1 MAREYPIEN
10 VRNIGIAAHI
20 DAGKTTTTERILFY
34 TGKKHKIGAVDD
46 GTAEMDWMVQ
56 ERERGVT
63 ITAAATTCFW
73 QEHAIHLIDTPG
85 HVDFTVEVERSLR
98 VLDGAIALF
107 CAVGG
112 VEPQSETVWRQAE
125 RYEVPRIVFV
135 NKMDR
140 VGANFTRVLEMM
152 KEQLDANPVPLQL
165 PMGEGPDFTGV
176 IDLVTQKA
184 MRWDTTDL
192 GQTYI
197 EAEVPPEFQDEVV
210 QARETLYESVVV
222 EDETLLEKYL
232 GGEEITH
239 AELLTVIRAATLRG
253 NLFPVLCGSS
263 LKNQGVQP
271 LLDAVIDFLPSPLD
285 VPPIEGI
292 VPDST
297 SGGAHSEKNRDYK
310 SLPQRKA
317 EQKSIVRKAND
328 EAPFSG
334 LAFKVASH
342 PTVDKLVYCRIYSG
356 VLKRGEVVHNVRSEK
371 RERINRILQMHAN
384 KEAVCDAAYA
394 GDIVTLV
401 GLKDT
406 KTGDTLTDPS
416 EPILLES
423 ITFPDPVISI
433 AIEPERASD
442 ADALEETLE
451 KLMDEDPT
459 FTVGID
465 KETGQ
470 RIISGMGE
478 LHLEILTDRMIRE
491 FGVNARVSKL
501 QVAYRETISTFAE
514 GRGTHI
520 HKTDEEGI
528 YGDVLLTVEPLA
540 RGEGFKFEDNT
551 DETQIPRQYVP
562 FIEKA
567 LEGATGIGPRI
578 GYPMQDVKINLTG
591 GSYHPTDSSE
601 VAFEAAAVLA
611 FENAIRKANPLLLE
625 PIMRMHIT
633 VSDEHVGKVIGDLNS
648 RRAQINE
655 STTQDTSDTGR
666 PSQSTQN
673 VINAFIPLSET
684 FQYTT
689 RLRSMTQGRGAF
701 TLEFSHYEVVPSS
714 LAPDQNRVS
723 SV

>member
-125 RYEVPRIVFV
+125 RYDVPRIVFV

-140 VGANFTRVLEMM
+140 VGANFTRVLEMIQ
-152 KEQLDANPVPLQL
+152 EQLGANPLPLQL
-165 PMGEGPDFTGV
+165 PMGEGTDFTGV

-184 MRWDTTDL
+184 MRWDATDH
-192 GQTYI
+192 GQTYVETEI
-197 EAEVPPEFQDEVV
+197 PPEFQDEVAH
-210 QARETLYESVVV
+210 ARETLYESVAV
-222 EDETLLEKYL
+222 EDEALLEKYL

-239 AELLTVIRAATLRG
+239 AELLTVIRAATLQG
-253 NLFPVLCGSS
+253 KLFPVLCGSS

-271 LLDAVIDFLPSPLD
+271 LLDAVIDFLPSPAD
-285 VPPIEGI
+285 VPPIEGTI
-292 VPDST
+292 PHPA
-297 SGGAHSEKNRDYK
+297 SGGERSKRSKNA
-310 SLPQRKA
+310 SA
-317 EQKSIVRKAND
+317 EQDIVTRVAND
-328 EAPFSG
+328 AAPFSA

-356 VLKRGEVVHNVRSEK
+356 VLKRGESIYNVRSEK

-394 GDIVTLV
+394 GDIVALV

-406 KTGDTLTDPS
+406 KTGDTVTDPR

-465 KETGQ
+465 QETGQ

-501 QVAYRETISTFAE
+501 QVAYRETISTLAE
-514 GRGTHI
+514 ARGTHI

-540 RGEGFKFEDNT
+540 RGEGFQFEDNT
-551 DETQIPRQYVP
+551 DETQIPRQYIP

-567 LEGATGIGPRI
+567 LEGAMGTGPRI
-578 GYPMQDVKINLTG
+578 GYPMQDAKVTLTG

-611 FENAIRKANPLLLE
+611 FENATKKANPLLLE

-633 VSDEHVGKVIGDLNS
+633 VPDEHIGKVIGDLNS

-655 STTQDTSDTGR
+655 SITQDASDTGR

-714 LAPDQNRVS
+714 LAPT
-723 SV
+723 

>member
-73 QEHAIHLIDTPG
+73 RQHAIHLIDTPG

-112 VEPQSETVWRQAE
+112 VEPQSETVWHQAE
-125 RYEVPRIVFV
+125 RYGVPRIVFV

-140 VGANFTRVLEMM
+140 VGANFARVLEMM
-152 KEQLDANPVPLQL
+152 QERLGANPLPLQL
-165 PMGEGPDFTGV
+165 PIGEGQDFTGV

-184 MRWDTTDL
+184 MRWDETDF
-192 GQTYI
+192 GQTYT
-197 EAEVPPEFQDEVV
+197 EVGIPSELQDTAA
-210 QARETLYESVVV
+210 QARENLFESIAI
-222 EDETLLEKYL
+222 EDDVLLEKYL

-239 AELLTVIRAATLRG
+239 DELLNGIRAATLKRA
-253 NLFPVLCGSS
+253 LVPVFCGSS

-271 LLDAVIDFLPSPLD
+271 LLDAVIDFLPSPVD
-285 VPPIEGI
+285 VPPIEGT
-292 VPDST
+292 VPNSNA
-297 SGGAHSEKNRDYK
+297 GGGRFKRAKETPVEDGSVTRTADD
-310 SLPQRKA
+310 A
-317 EQKSIVRKAND
+317 
-328 EAPFSG
+328 APLSA

-342 PTVDKLVYCRIYSG
+342 RTVDKLVYCRVYSG
-356 VLKRGEVVHNVRSEK
+356 TLKSGAVVYNVRSER
-371 RERINRILQMHAN
+371 RERVNRILQMHAN
-384 KEAVCDAAYA
+384 KEAVSDAAYA
-394 GDIVTLV
+394 GDIVALV
-401 GLKDT
+401 GLKHT
-406 KTGDTLTDPS
+406 KTGDTVADEK

-423 ITFPDPVISI
+423 ITFPEPVISI

-491 FGVNARVSKL
+491 FGVKARVSKL
-501 QVAYRETISTFAE
+501 QVAYRETISTSAE
-514 GRGTHI
+514 ARGTHI
-520 HKTDEEGI
+520 HKTDEAGI
-528 YGDVLLTVEPLA
+528 YGDVSLTVEPLE
-540 RGEGFKFEDNT
+540 RGAGFQFEDET
-551 DETQIPRQYVP
+551 DETEIPRQYIA

-567 LEGATGIGPRI
+567 LESGMGTGPRI
-578 GYPMQDVKINLTG
+578 GYPMQDVKVVLTG

-601 VAFEAAAVLA
+601 IAYEASAILA
-611 FENAIRKANPLLLE
+611 FENAVKKANPLLLE
-625 PIMRMHIT
+625 PIMRIHIT
-633 VSDEHVGKVIGDLNS
+633 VSDEHVGKVIGDLNA

-655 STTQDTSDTGR
+655 STTQDASI
-666 PSQSTQN
+666 N

-689 RLRSMTQGRGAF
+689 QLRSMTQGRGAF
-701 TLEFSHYEVVPSS
+701 TLEFSHYDVVPES
-714 LAPDQNRVS
+714 LAPGVNRVLS
-723 SV
+723 A

>member
-1 MAREYPIEN
+1 MARQYPIEN

-73 QEHAIHLIDTPG
+73 RDHAIHLIDTPG

-112 VEPQSETVWRQAE
+112 VEPQSETVWHQAE
-125 RYEVPRIVFV
+125 RYNVPRIVFV

-140 VGANFTRVLEMM
+140 VGANYDRALEMM
-152 KEQLDANPVPLQL
+152 KERLGANPLPLQL
-165 PMGEGPDFTGV
+165 PIGEGSDFAGV
-176 IDLVTQKA
+176 IDLITEKA
-184 MRWDTTDL
+184 IRWEEADQ
-192 GQTYI
+192 GQTFVETQI
-197 EAEVPPEFQDEVV
+197 PPEFQEAVE
-210 QARETLYESVVV
+210 QARETLFESIAV
-222 EDETLLEKYL
+222 EDEALLEKYL
-232 GGEEITH
+232 GGEEITRD
-239 AELLTVIRAATLRG
+239 ELLQAIRVTTLNG
-253 NLFPVLCGSS
+253 TLVPVLCGSS

-271 LLDAVIDFLPSPLD
+271 LLDAVIDFLPSPID
-285 VPPIEGI
+285 VPPIEGT
-292 VPDST
+292 VQHPVAG
-297 SGGAHSEKNRDYK
+297 SGRSK
-310 SLPQRKA
+310 RKA
-317 EQKSIVRKAND
+317 DAAD
-328 EAPFSG
+328 PEAKITRPADDTAPLAA

-342 PTVDKLVYCRIYSG
+342 PTVDKLVYCRVYSG
-356 VLKRGEVVHNVRSEK
+356 TLKRGEAVYNVRSEK
-371 RERINRILQMHAN
+371 RERVNRILQMHAN
-384 KEAVCDAAYA
+384 KEAVSDAAYA
-394 GDIVTLV
+394 GDIVALV

-406 KTGDTLTDPS
+406 KTGDTVTGTK
-416 EPILLES
+416 EPILLEP
-423 ITFPDPVISI
+423 ITFPEPVISI

-465 KETGQ
+465 KESGQ

-478 LHLEILTDRMIRE
+478 LHLEILTDRMVRE

-501 QVAYRETISTFAE
+501 QVAYRETISTLAE
-514 GRGTHI
+514 ARGTHI

-540 RGEGFKFEDNT
+540 RGDGFQFEDNT
-551 DETQIPRQYVP
+551 DETQIPRHYIP
-562 FIEKA
+562 PIEKV
-567 LEGATGIGPRI
+567 LEGAMGTGPRI
-578 GYPMQDVKINLTG
+578 GYPMQDVKVTLIG

-601 VAFEAAAVLA
+601 VAFEAAATLA
-611 FENAIRKANPLLLE
+611 FENAVRKANPLLLE
-625 PIMRMHIT
+625 PIMQIHIT
-633 VSDEHVGKVIGDLNS
+633 VPDEHVGKVIGDLNS

-655 STTQDTSDTGR
+655 STTQDTSDTGGG
-666 PSQSTQN
+666 SQSARST
-673 VINAFIPLSET
+673 INAVIPLSQT

-689 RLRSMTQGRGAF
+689 QLRSMTQGRGTF
-701 TLEFSHYEVVPSS
+701 TLEFSHYEVVPES
-714 LAPDQNRVS
+714 LAPGANPIA

>member
-73 QEHAIHLIDTPG
+73 RDHAIHLIDTPG

-112 VEPQSETVWRQAE
+112 VEPQSETVWHQAE
-125 RYEVPRIVFV
+125 RYGVPRIVFV

-140 VGANFTRVLEMM
+140 VGANYNRVLEMM
-152 KEQLDANPVPLQL
+152 KAQLGANPLPLQL
-165 PMGEGPDFTGV
+165 PIGEGTDFAGV

-184 MRWDTTDL
+184 MHWDAEDQ
-192 GQTYI
+192 GQTYSETEI
-197 EAEVPPEFQDEVV
+197 PSEFQDEVE
-210 QARETLYESVVV
+210 QARETLFESVAV
-222 EDETLLEKYL
+222 EDEVLLEKYL
-232 GGEEITH
+232 SGEEITH
-239 AELLTVIRAATLRG
+239 DELLATLRAATLSG
-253 NLFPVLCGSS
+253 ALVPVLCGSS

-271 LLDAVIDFLPSPLD
+271 LLNAVINFLPSPVD
-285 VPPIEGI
+285 VPPIEGT
-292 VPDST
+292 VPQPT
-297 SGGAHSEKNRDYK
+297 SGGARAK
-310 SLPQRKA
+310 RKA
-317 EQKSIVRKAND
+317 DATSQEGEAGKEGKITRPAND
-328 EAPFSG
+328 TAPFSA

-342 PTVDKLVYCRIYSG
+342 PTVDKLVYCRVYSG
-356 VLKRGEVVHNVRSEK
+356 TLRRGEAVYNVRSEK
-371 RERINRILQMHAN
+371 RERVNRILQMHAN
-384 KEAVCDAAYA
+384 KEAVSDAAYA
-394 GDIVTLV
+394 GDIVALV
-401 GLKDT
+401 GLKET
-406 KTGDTLTDPS
+406 KTGDTVADAK

-470 RIISGMGE
+470 RVISGMGE

-501 QVAYRETISTFAE
+501 QVAYRETISTLAE
-514 GRGTHI
+514 ARGTHI

-540 RGEGFKFEDNT
+540 RDDGFQFEDNT
-551 DETQIPRQYVP
+551 DETQIPRHYIP
-562 FIEKA
+562 CIEKA
-567 LEGATGIGPRI
+567 LEGAMGTGPRI
-578 GYPMQDVKINLTG
+578 GYPMQDVKVTLTG
-591 GSYHPTDSSE
+591 GSHHSTDSSE
-601 VAFEAAAVLA
+601 VAFEASAALA
-611 FENAIRKANPLLLE
+611 FENAVRKANPLLLE
-625 PIMRMHIT
+625 PIMRIHIT
-633 VSDEHVGKVIGDLNS
+633 VSDEHVGKVIGDMNS

-655 STTQDTSDTGR
+655 STTQDTSDTSNA
-666 PSQSTQN
+666 SQSTRN
-673 VINAFIPLSET
+673 VIDAFVPLSET

-701 TLEFSHYEVVPSS
+701 TLEFSHYEVVPTA
-714 LAPDQNRVS
+714 LAPDS
-723 SV
+723 TSFT

>member
-73 QEHAIHLIDTPG
+73 REHAIHLIDTPG

-125 RYEVPRIVFV
+125 RYDVPRIVFV

-152 KEQLDANPVPLQL
+152 QGQLGANPLPLQL
-165 PMGEGPDFTGV
+165 PMGEGTDFTGV

-184 MRWDTTDL
+184 MHWDATDL
-192 GQTYI
+192 GQTYV
-197 EAEVPPEFQDEVV
+197 EVEIPPEFQDEVA
-210 QARETLYESVVV
+210 QARETLYETVAV
-222 EDETLLEKYL
+222 EDEALLEKYL

-239 AELLTVIRAATLRG
+239 TELLTAIRAATLQG
-253 NLFPVLCGSS
+253 KLFPVLCGSS

-271 LLDAVIDFLPSPLD
+271 LLDAVIDFLPSPAD
-285 VPPIEGI
+285 VPPIEGTGTHPASNGERSKRAKKAAEAQDI
-292 VPDST
+292 VT
-297 SGGAHSEKNRDYK
+297 R
-310 SLPQRKA
+310 L
-317 EQKSIVRKAND
+317 AND
-328 EAPFSG
+328 TAPFSA

-356 VLKRGEVVHNVRSEK
+356 VLKRGEAIYNVRSEK

-394 GDIVTLV
+394 GDIVALV

-406 KTGDTLTDPS
+406 KTGDTLTDPR

-501 QVAYRETISTFAE
+501 QVAYRETISTLAE
-514 GRGTHI
+514 ARGTHI

-540 RGEGFKFEDNT
+540 RGDGFQFEDNT

-567 LEGATGIGPRI
+567 LEGAMGTGPRI
-578 GYPMQDVKINLTG
+578 GYPMQDVRVTLTG

-601 VAFEAAAVLA
+601 VAFEAAAILA
-611 FENAIRKANPLLLE
+611 FENATRKANPLLLE

-633 VSDEHVGKVIGDLNS
+633 VPDEHVGKVIGDLNS

-655 STTQDTSDTGR
+655 SITQDTSDTGS

-714 LAPDQNRVS
+714 LAPDLNRINS
-723 SV
+723 P

>member
-73 QEHAIHLIDTPG
+73 REHAIHLIDTPG

-112 VEPQSETVWRQAE
+112 VEPQSETVWHQAE
-125 RYEVPRIVFV
+125 RYNVPRIVFV

-140 VGANFTRVLEMM
+140 VGANYDRALEMM
-152 KEQLDANPVPLQL
+152 KERLGANPLPLQL
-165 PMGEGPDFTGV
+165 PIGEGSDFAGV
-176 IDLVTQKA
+176 IDLITEKA
-184 MRWDTTDL
+184 IRWEEADQ
-192 GQTYI
+192 GQTFVETQI
-197 EAEVPPEFQDEVV
+197 PPEFQEAVE
-210 QARETLYESVVV
+210 QARETLFESIAV
-222 EDETLLEKYL
+222 EDEALLEKYF
-232 GGEEITH
+232 GGEEITRD
-239 AELLTVIRAATLRG
+239 ELLQAIRVTTLNG
-253 NLFPVLCGSS
+253 TLVPVLCGSS

-271 LLDAVIDFLPSPLD
+271 LLDAVIDFLPSPID
-285 VPPIEGI
+285 VPPIEGT
-292 VPDST
+292 VQHPVAK
-297 SGGAHSEKNRDYK
+297 SGRSK
-310 SLPQRKA
+310 RKA
-317 EQKSIVRKAND
+317 DAADPEDKVTRPAD
-328 EAPFSG
+328 DAAPLAA

-342 PTVDKLVYCRIYSG
+342 PTVDKLVYCRVYSG
-356 VLKRGEVVHNVRSEK
+356 TLKRGEAVYNVRSEK
-371 RERINRILQMHAN
+371 RERVNRILQMHAN
-384 KEAVCDAAYA
+384 KEAVSDAAYA
-394 GDIVTLV
+394 GDIVALV

-406 KTGDTLTDPS
+406 KTGDTVTGTK
-416 EPILLES
+416 EPILLEP
-423 ITFPDPVISI
+423 ITFPEPVISI

-465 KETGQ
+465 KESGQ

-478 LHLEILTDRMIRE
+478 LHLEILTDRMVRE

-501 QVAYRETISTFAE
+501 QVAYRETISTLAE
-514 GRGTHI
+514 ARGTHI

-528 YGDVLLTVEPLA
+528 YGDVLLTVEPLE
-540 RGEGFKFEDNT
+540 RGDGFQFEDNT
-551 DETQIPRQYVP
+551 DETQIPRQYIP
-562 FIEKA
+562 PIERA
-567 LEGATGIGPRI
+567 LEGAMGTGPRI
-578 GYPMQDVKINLTG
+578 GYPMQDVKVTLTG

-601 VAFEAAAVLA
+601 VAFEAAASLA
-611 FENAIRKANPLLLE
+611 FENAVRKAHPLLLE
-625 PIMRMHIT
+625 PIMQIHIT
-633 VSDEHVGKVIGDLNS
+633 VPDEHVGKVIGDMNS

-655 STTQDTSDTGR
+655 STTQDTSNTGGGSHSAR
-666 PSQSTQN
+666 ST
-673 VINAFIPLSET
+673 INAVIPLSQT

-689 RLRSMTQGRGAF
+689 QLRSMTQGRGTF
-701 TLEFSHYEVVPSS
+701 TLEFSHYEVVPES
-714 LAPDQNRVS
+714 LAPGANPIA

>member
-152 KEQLDANPVPLQL
+152 KEQLGANPVPLQL

-184 MRWDTTDL
+184 LRWDTTDL

-197 EAEVPPEFQDEVV
+197 EAEVPPEFQDEVA
-210 QARETLYESVVV
+210 QAQEALYESVVV
-222 EDETLLEKYL
+222 EDEALLEKYL

-297 SGGAHSEKNRDYK
+297 SGGKRSKGAKNASEKQN
-310 SLPQRKA
+310 
-317 EQKSIVRKAND
+317 IVTRIPND
-328 EAPFSG
+328 KVPFSG

-501 QVAYRETISTFAE
+501 QVAYRETISTLAE
-514 GRGTHI
+514 GRGTYI

-567 LEGATGIGPRI
+567 LEGATGTGPRI
-578 GYPMQDVKINLTG
+578 GYPMQDVKIRLTG

-611 FENAIRKANPLLLE
+611 FENATRKANPLLLE

-714 LAPDQNRVS
+714 LAPDLNRIS
-723 SV
+723 SA

>member
-73 QEHAIHLIDTPG
+73 REHAIHLIDTPG

-125 RYEVPRIVFV
+125 RYDVPRIVFV

-152 KEQLDANPVPLQL
+152 QEQLDANPVPLQL
-165 PMGEGPDFTGV
+165 PMGEGPDFAGV

-192 GQTYI
+192 GQTYVEI
-197 EAEVPPEFQDEVV
+197 EIPPEFQDDVA
-210 QARETLYESVVV
+210 QAREVLYESVAV
-222 EDETLLEKYL
+222 EDEVLLEKYL
-232 GGEEITH
+232 VGEEITH
-239 AELLTVIRAATLRG
+239 AELLTVIRAATLQG
-253 NLFPVLCGSS
+253 KLFPVLCGSS

-271 LLDAVIDFLPSPLD
+271 LLDAVIDFLPSPID
-285 VPPIEGI
+285 VPPIEGT
-292 VPDST
+292 VPDSA
-297 SGGAHSEKNRDYK
+297 SGGRRSKPPKNASEAQD
-310 SLPQRKA
+310 
-317 EQKSIVRKAND
+317 IVTRIPND
-328 EAPFSG
+328 NVPVSA
-334 LAFKVASH
+334 LAFKVANH

-356 VLKRGEVVHNVRSEK
+356 VLKRGAVVYNVRSEK

-394 GDIVTLV
+394 GDIVALV

-406 KTGDTLTDPS
+406 KTGDTLTDPRQ
-416 EPILLES
+416 PILLES

-442 ADALEETLE
+442 TDDLEETLE

-501 QVAYRETISTFAE
+501 QVAYRETISTLAE
-514 GRGTHI
+514 ARGTHI

-540 RGEGFKFEDNT
+540 RGEGFQFTDNT

-562 FIEKA
+562 LIEKA
-567 LEGATGIGPRI
+567 LEGTMGTGPRI
-578 GYPMQDVKINLTG
+578 GYPMQDVKVTLTG

-611 FENAIRKANPLLLE
+611 FENATRQANPLLLE

-633 VSDEHVGKVIGDLNS
+633 VPDEHVGKVIGDLNS

-655 STTQDTSDTGR
+655 STTQESSDTGR
-666 PSQSTQN
+666 PSQSPQN

-714 LAPDQNRVS
+714 LAPDLNRIS
-723 SV
+723 SA

>member
-73 QEHAIHLIDTPG
+73 REHAIHLIDTPG

-112 VEPQSETVWRQAE
+112 VEPQSETVWHQAE
-125 RYEVPRIVFV
+125 RYNVPRVVFI

-140 VGANFTRVLEMM
+140 VGANFARVLEMM
-152 KEQLDANPVPLQL
+152 KERLGANPLPLQL
-165 PMGEGPDFTGV
+165 PIGEGADFSGV
-176 IDLVTQKA
+176 IDLLTQKA
-184 MRWDTTDL
+184 MRWDDSDL
-192 GQTYI
+192 GQTYSEI
-197 EAEVPPEFQDEVV
+197 EFPPEFQDEVEL
-210 QARETLYESVVV
+210 ARETLFERVAV

-232 GGEEITH
+232 DGEDITH
-239 AELLTVIRAATLRG
+239 DELLEVIRAATLSG
-253 NLFPVLCGSS
+253 ALVPVLCGSS

-271 LLDAVIDFLPSPLD
+271 LLDAVIDFLPSPVE
-285 VPPIEGI
+285 VPPIEGT
-292 VPDST
+292 VPSSASNSARSKRTEDAS
-297 SGGAHSEKNRDYK
+297 
-310 SLPQRKA
+310 A
-317 EQKSIVRKAND
+317 EQDKVTRLAEDN
-328 EAPFSG
+328 APFSA

-342 PTVDKLVYCRIYSG
+342 PTVDKLVYCRVYSG
-356 VLKRGEVVHNVRSEK
+356 VLKRGEVIYNVRSEK
-371 RERINRILQMHAN
+371 RERTNRILQMHAN

-394 GDIVTLV
+394 GDIVALV

-406 KTGDTLTDPS
+406 KTGDTITDPK
-416 EPILLES
+416 EPLLLES
-423 ITFPDPVISI
+423 ITFPEPVISV

-501 QVAYRETISTFAE
+501 QVAYRETISSFAE
-514 GRGTHI
+514 AQGTHI

-528 YGDVLLTVEPLA
+528 YGDVLLTVEPLE
-540 RGEGFKFEDNT
+540 RGEGFQFEDNT
-551 DETQIPRQYVP
+551 DETQIPRQYIP

-567 LEGATGIGPRI
+567 LEGAMGTGPRI
-578 GYPMQDVKINLTG
+578 GYPLQDVKVVLTG

-611 FENAIRKANPLLLE
+611 FENATRKATPLLLE

-633 VSDEHVGKVIGDLNS
+633 VPDEYVGKVIGDLNA

-655 STTQDTSDTGR
+655 STTQNTPAVGHT
-666 PSQSTQN
+666 SQSTQS
-673 VINAFIPLSET
+673 VINASVPLSET

-689 RLRSMTQGRGAF
+689 QLRSMTQGRGAF
-701 TLEFSHYEVVPSS
+701 TLEFSHYEVVPSA
-714 LAPDQNRVS
+714 LAPDANLAGS
-723 SV
+723 A

>member
-73 QEHAIHLIDTPG
+73 REHAIHLIDTPG

-112 VEPQSETVWRQAE
+112 VEPQSETVWHQAD
-125 RYEVPRIVFV
+125 RYNVPRVVFV

-140 VGANFTRVLEMM
+140 VGANFARVLEMM
-152 KEQLDANPVPLQL
+152 KERLGADPLPLQL
-165 PMGEGPDFTGV
+165 PIGEGADFAGIV
-176 IDLVTQKA
+176 DLVTQKV
-184 MRWDTTDL
+184 MRWDGTDL
-192 GQTYI
+192 GQTYT
-197 EAEVPPEFQDEVV
+197 EAEIPPEFQDEAA
-210 QARETLYESVVV
+210 QARETLFESIAV
-222 EDETLLEKYL
+222 EDDTLLEKYL
-232 GGEEITH
+232 NGEEITR
-239 AELLTVIRAATLRG
+239 AELLACLRALTLRRT
-253 NLFPVLCGSS
+253 LVPVLCGSS

-271 LLDAVIDFLPSPLD
+271 LLDAVIDFLPSPAD
-285 VPPIEGI
+285 VPPVEGTGPHPTSDATRSKSMGDI
-292 VPDST
+292 ST
-297 SGGAHSEKNRDYK
+297 EEDKVTRTAD
-310 SLPQRKA
+310 
-317 EQKSIVRKAND
+317 D
-328 EAPFSG
+328 TAPLSA

-356 VLKRGEVVHNVRSEK
+356 TLKRGEVIYNVRSGK
-371 RERINRILQMHAN
+371 RERVNRILQMHAN
-384 KEAVCDAAYA
+384 KEGVSDAAYA
-394 GDIVTLV
+394 GDIVALV
-401 GLKDT
+401 GLKHT
-406 KTGDTLTDPS
+406 KTGDTVADES
-416 EPILLES
+416 DPILLES

-442 ADALEETLE
+442 TDTLEETLE

-491 FGVNARVSKL
+491 FGVKARVSKL
-501 QVAYRETISTFAE
+501 QVAYRETISTVAE
-514 GRGTHI
+514 ARGTHI

-528 YGDVLLTVEPLA
+528 YGDVLLTVEPLE
-540 RGEGFKFEDNT
+540 RGVGFQFEDKT
-551 DETQIPRQYVP
+551 DETLIPRQYIVS
-562 FIEKA
+562 IEQA
-567 LEGATGIGPRI
+567 LAGAMGTGPRI
-578 GYPMQDVKINLTG
+578 GYPMQDVKVTLTG

-601 VAFEAAAVLA
+601 IAFEAAANLA
-611 FENAIRKANPLLLE
+611 FESAVRKANPLLLE
-625 PIMRMHIT
+625 PIMRIHIT
-633 VSDEHVGKVIGDLNS
+633 VPDEHVGKVIGDLNA

-655 STTQDTSDTGR
+655 STTQDGSIT
-666 PSQSTQN
+666 

-689 RLRSMTQGRGAF
+689 QLRSMTQGRGAF
-701 TLEFSHYEVVPSS
+701 TLEFSHYEVVPES
-714 LAPDQNRVS
+714 LAPGANRVIS
-723 SV
+723 A

>member
-46 GTAEMDWMVQ
+46 GTAEMDWMLQ

-73 QEHAIHLIDTPG
+73 REHAIHLIDTPG

-112 VEPQSETVWRQAE
+112 VEPQSETVWHQAE
-125 RYEVPRIVFV
+125 RYDVPRIVFV

-152 KEQLDANPVPLQL
+152 QEQLGANPLPLQL
-165 PMGEGPDFTGV
+165 PMGEGADFVGV

-184 MRWDTTDL
+184 MRWDATDL
-192 GQTYI
+192 GQTYV
-197 EAEVPPEFQDEVV
+197 EAEIPPEFQDEVA
-210 QARETLYESVVV
+210 QAREALYESVAV
-222 EDETLLEKYL
+222 EDEVLLEKYL

-253 NLFPVLCGSS
+253 KLFPVLCGSS

-271 LLDAVIDFLPSPLD
+271 LLDAVIDFLPSPVD
-285 VPPIEGI
+285 VPPIEGT
-292 VPDST
+292 VSHPA
-297 SGGAHSEKNRDYK
+297 SGGERSKRAKNA
-310 SLPQRKA
+310 SA
-317 EQKSIVRKAND
+317 EQDIVTRTAND
-328 EAPFSG
+328 NAPFSA
-334 LAFKVASH
+334 LAFKVANH

-356 VLKRGEVVHNVRSEK
+356 VLKRGEVVYNVRSEK

-394 GDIVTLV
+394 GDIVALV

-406 KTGDTLTDPS
+406 KTGDTVTDPR

-478 LHLEILTDRMIRE
+478 LHLEVLTDRMIRE

-501 QVAYRETISTFAE
+501 QVAYRETISTLAE
-514 GRGTHI
+514 ARGTHI

-540 RGEGFKFEDNT
+540 RGEGFQFEDNT
-551 DETQIPRQYVP
+551 DETQILRQYVP

-567 LEGATGIGPRI
+567 LEGAMGTGPRI
-578 GYPMQDVKINLTG
+578 GYPMQDVKVTLTG

-611 FENAIRKANPLLLE
+611 FENATRKANPVLLE

-655 STTQDTSDTGR
+655 STTQDASDTR
-666 PSQSTQN
+666 HLSQLTQN

-723 SV
+723 SA

>member
-1 MAREYPIEN
+1 MAREYLIEN

-34 TGKKHKIGAVDD
+34 TGKKHKIGAVDE

-125 RYEVPRIVFV
+125 RYDVPRIVFV

-152 KEQLDANPVPLQL
+152 QEQLGANPLPLQL
-165 PMGEGPDFTGV
+165 PMGEGADFAGV

-184 MRWDTTDL
+184 MRWDATDL

-197 EAEVPPEFQDEVV
+197 EAEIPSEFQDAVA
-210 QARETLYESVVV
+210 QARETLYESVAV
-222 EDETLLEKYL
+222 EDEALFEKYL
-232 GGEEITH
+232 AGEEITH
-239 AELLTVIRAATLRG
+239 TELLTVIRAATLRG
-253 NLFPVLCGSS
+253 TLFPVLCGSS

-271 LLDAVIDFLPSPLD
+271 LLDAVIDFLPSPAD
-285 VPPIEGI
+285 VPPIEGT
-292 VPDST
+292 VPHSA
-297 SGGAHSEKNRDYK
+297 SNGARSKRAK
-310 SLPQRKA
+310 KASA
-317 EQKSIVRKAND
+317 EQDIVTRIAND
-328 EAPFSG
+328 NAPFSA
-334 LAFKVASH
+334 LAFKVVSH

-356 VLKRGEVVHNVRSEK
+356 VLKRGEVVYNVRSEK

-394 GDIVTLV
+394 GDIVALV

-406 KTGDTLTDPS
+406 KTGDTLTDS
-416 EPILLES
+416 RDPILLES

-501 QVAYRETISTFAE
+501 QVAYRETISTLAE
-514 GRGTHI
+514 ARGTHI

-540 RGEGFKFEDNT
+540 RAEGFQFEDNT

-567 LEGATGIGPRI
+567 LEGAMGTGPRI
-578 GYPMQDVKINLTG
+578 GYPMQGIKVTLTG
-591 GSYHPTDSSE
+591 GSYHSTDSSE

-611 FENAIRKANPLLLE
+611 FENATRKANPLLLE

-633 VSDEHVGKVIGDLNS
+633 IPDEHVGKVIGDLNS

-655 STTQDTSDTGR
+655 STTQGASDNTGR
-666 PSQSTQN
+666 PSQSPRT

-701 TLEFSHYEVVPSS
+701 TLEFSHYEVVPSA
-714 LAPDQNRVS
+714 LAPDLNRVGS
-723 SV
+723 A

>member
-73 QEHAIHLIDTPG
+73 REHAIHLIDTPG

-112 VEPQSETVWRQAE
+112 VEPQSETVWHQAE
-125 RYEVPRIVFV
+125 RYDVPRIVFV

-152 KEQLDANPVPLQL
+152 QEQLGANPVPLQL

-184 MRWDTTDL
+184 LRWDTTDL
-192 GQTYI
+192 GQTYV
-197 EAEVPPEFQDEVV
+197 EVEIPPDFQDEVA
-210 QARETLYESVVV
+210 QARETLYETVAV
-222 EDETLLEKYL
+222 EDEALLEKYL
-232 GGEEITH
+232 GGEEITD
-239 AELLTVIRAATLRG
+239 AELLTVIRAATVQG
-253 NLFPVLCGSS
+253 KLFPVLCGSS

-271 LLDAVIDFLPSPLD
+271 LLDAVIDFLPSPID
-285 VPPIEGI
+285 VPPIEGT
-292 VPDST
+292 VPDAV
-297 SGGAHSEKNRDYK
+297 SGSKRSKRAKNAPEAQDRVTRT
-310 SLPQRKA
+310 P
-317 EQKSIVRKAND
+317 ND
-328 EAPFSG
+328 NAPSSA
-334 LAFKVASH
+334 LAFKVVSH

-356 VLKRGEVVHNVRSEK
+356 VLKRGEVVYNVRSEK

-394 GDIVTLV
+394 GDIVALV

-406 KTGDTLTDPS
+406 KTGDTLTDPR

-423 ITFPDPVISI
+423 ITFPNPVISI

-451 KLMDEDPT
+451 KLMHEDPT

-501 QVAYRETISTFAE
+501 QVAYRETISTLVEA
-514 GRGTHI
+514 RGTHI

-528 YGDVLLTVEPLA
+528 YGDVLLTVEPLG
-540 RGEGFKFEDNT
+540 RGEGFQFEDST
-551 DETQIPRQYVP
+551 DETHIPRQYVP

-567 LEGATGIGPRI
+567 LEGAMGTGPRI
-578 GYPMQDVKINLTG
+578 GYPMQDVKVTLTG

-601 VAFEAAAVLA
+601 VAFEAAAVSA
-611 FENAIRKANPLLLE
+611 FENATRKANPLLLE

-655 STTQDTSDTGR
+655 STTQDASDIGR
-666 PSQSTQN
+666 PSQPTQN
-673 VINAFIPLSET
+673 IINAFIPLSET

-714 LAPDQNRVS
+714 LAPDLNRVNS
-723 SV
+723 A